1 VPIDPARRQV
11 ALVTP
16 AEGLPGEPWTRQARE
31 SDLQHLWFMYFRD
44 SAYPEGPGGR
54 YEPRRLAQVAEDL
67 GQPLAAL
74 QGLAES
80 FAWVVRAAAWD
91 KLVDA
96 RRLDAQLTEV
106 DKQRAKHSKT
116 WDLLW
121 TGLENET
128 AKLVQQMLGP
138 APVLKPRELESLLK
152 SATELMRLLKGEA
165 GSITEVKDQN
175 DYSNLTAEE
184 LWQMRT
190 LLDKAKGG

>member
-1 VPIDPARRQV
+1 VSIEQSQA

-16 AEGLPGEPWTRQARE
+16 AEGLTGTQDPWTRQARE

-54 YEPRRLAQVAEDL
+54 FTPRSLAGVAEDL
-67 GQPLAAL
+67 GQPLSAV

-106 DKQRAKHSKT
+106 DKQRAKHSRT

-165 GSITEVKDQN
+165 GSIVEVKDPH
-175 DYSNLTAEE
+175 DYSQLSEEE
-184 LWQMRT
+184 LWTFRALQE
-190 LLDKAKGG
+190 KAKGG

>member
-1 VPIDPARRQV
+1 VSIEQSQA
-11 ALVTP
+11 ALGTP
-16 AEGLPGEPWTRQARE
+16 AEGLTGTQDPWTRQARE

-54 YEPRRLAQVAEDL
+54 FTPRSLAGVAEDL
-67 GQPLAAL
+67 GQPLSAV

-106 DKQRAKHSKT
+106 DKQRAKHSRT

-165 GSITEVKDQN
+165 GSIVEVKDPH
-175 DYSNLTAEE
+175 DYSQLSEEE
-184 LWQMRT
+184 LWTFRALQE
-190 LLDKAKGG
+190 KAKGG